1 MIDISTFS
9 SREEINAK
17 ISDLGRQAYAVMH
30 DTSMARE
37 DRIIKNHEIEN
48 DIEELKKAKAKMPHI
63 KGEFS
68 GVVAYLKDRGYLD

>member
-1 MIDISTFS
+1 MIDISTFT

-17 ISDLGRQAYAVMH
+17 ITDLGREAYMVMH
-30 DTSMARE
+30 DTTMTRE

-48 DIEELKKAKAKMPHI
+48 DIAELKKAKATMPHI